1 MSLAPGATLG
11 RYQILEPLGQGG
23 MATVYKAH
31 QPALQR
37 VVALKVIRAAF
48 AEDPEFVERFQ
59 REALAIARL
68 QHPAI
73 VQVFDFEQ
81 VEGHWFLAMQ
91 YLEGGTLKERLASL
105 AARQQRSRRRWG
117 TRTSAGSST
126 ATSSP
131 PT

>member
-48 AEDPEFVERFQ
+48 AEDQLGRHGIEVNPKDLVSRDDSWAEGIKLLLETAPIGSITPTQWVEI
-59 REALAIARL
+59 ETRL
-68 QHPAI
+68 SRL
-73 VQVFDFEQ
+73 EQ
-81 VEGHWFLAMQ
+81 PQKG
-91 YLEGGTLKERLASL
+91 K
-105 AARQQRSRRRWG
+105 
-117 TRTSAGSST
+117 ST
-126 ATSSP
+126 TVGATKR
-131 PT
+131 